1 MKSFVVIGMGRF
13 GESVALSLTDLG
25 HEVLIIDKDEQ
36 KIQNLSDQVTHAVI
50 ADAKDERTLK
60 ALGVRNYDCAILTIG
75 YDVADSVLIT
85 LALKDLGVPE
95 VICKARDARHK
106 KILEK
111 IGANRVIIP
120 EQEAGNKLA
129 IHLSQLNLLEFLKLD
144 ERYGL
149 SEMLVPARWKGK
161 TLMQVDLRRN
171 YNLTVV
177 AVKKVREDADI
188 VVGPGGDY
196 QFEDGD
202 LLVVV
207 GSNED
212 ITELSHL
219 EK

>member
-149 SEMLVPARWKGK
+149 SEMLVPERWKGK

-219 EK
+219 KK